1 MMIVVV
7 EGISAAGKTTWC
19 RSHGQSYLIPETFP
33 ADRQAQPLTGI
44 ATAQYWT
51 DWNAKRWGD
60 ALEME
65 REKGCAVCDT
75 DPLKLHYS
83 WCLYQIDAL
92 PKRQWELQLQTTR
105 IALLERRLGFA
116 DAYFVKAIDP
126 LIAKQQ
132 CEGDTSRLR
141 DRFEVHVRL
150 QPFLIQWYA
159 LLGEA
164 VGGRVRWTL
173 PDDGLPTDAI
183 LDSELRYDVK
193 VFDRFV
199 SSLETKAAQSLF
211 AHEGRFGLQPT

>member
-1 MMIVVV
+1 MIVVI

-19 RSHGQSYLIPETFP
+19 RSHGPSYLIPETYP
-33 ADRQAQPLTGI
+33 ADRKAQALTGV

-60 ALEME
+60 ALQME
-65 REKGCAVCDT
+65 REKGCAICDT

-83 WCLYQIDAL
+83 WCLCQLGEL
-92 PKRQWELQLQTTR
+92 PERQWELQLQTTR
-105 IALLERRLGFA
+105 RAFLEKRLGFA
-116 DAYFVKAIDP
+116 DAYFVKVIDP

-132 CEGDTSRLR
+132 CEGDTSRVR
-141 DRFEVHVRL
+141 DRFDLHVRL

-159 LLGEA
+159 RLDKA
-164 VGGRVRWTL
+164 VGRRVRWAL

-183 LDSELRYDVK
+183 LNNEFRYDID

-199 SSLETKAAQSLF
+199 CSLDANAT
-211 AHEGRFGLQPT
+211 